1 MIGRRRLNA
10 LAFNGVTVEE
20 SMGTDS
26 LSQVGSSPLA
36 MHTNRYLKLFVY
48 HQPTNPILG
57 EYSRYFIALIVAL
70 LPLLPLDSFA
80 QHGNAGLKQI
90 NNNKKNLS
98 QIMWLTT
105 NRLRLTSS
113 VTAFLFS
120 ENRDSVSSFVDT
132 SRPFTCFEL
141 VFVWVFCVPN
151 WCSLILFVLFFSYFS
166 FCFFFFIQSI
176 ADTFPCSK

>member
-1 MIGRRRLNA
+1 
-10 LAFNGVTVEE
+10 
-20 SMGTDS
+20 MGTDS

-57 EYSRYFIALIVAL
+57 EYSRYFIALIVVL

-98 QIMWLTT
+98 PIMWLTT